1 MDDFLYGGT
10 QLFLDTVIKKIFEVF
25 SVGSQEHMCFK
36 YIGMQVSQTTE
47 NIKLSM
53 SEYAASLIPFDLS
66 CFHNV
71 RSTKLTADEKKLL
84 KRFSGQINWLVTQCR
99 PDIAYDNCIVGN
111 SLQSP
116 TVKDIVYANKIIG
129 KLNSA
134 DASLLF
140 YAGLDLSKCSIVSFC
155 DASFGN
161 LPNGGSQGAFITFLV
176 DSNGTYCPISWQS
189 RRIKRVV
196 KSTVAAECLAA
207 IESAESSVL
216 LCTIFREMCSRRD
229 NSSVN
234 VVIFCDN
241 RNLVDSVHSTTS
253 IEDRRLMIDVCVLR
267 DMVSHG
273 EINNFS
279 WIPSDLQI
287 ANCLTKQGAP
297 TNNLLRVLNNKL
309 TLDIETGEFHSE

>member
-1 MDDFLYGGT
+1 
-10 QLFLDTVIKKIFEVF
+10 
-25 SVGSQEHMCFK
+25 
-36 YIGMQVSQTTE
+36 
-47 NIKLSM
+47 
-53 SEYAASLIPFDLS
+53 
-66 CFHNV
+66 
-71 RSTKLTADEKKLL
+71 
-84 KRFSGQINWLVTQCR
+84 
-99 PDIAYDNCIVGN
+99 
-111 SLQSP
+111 
-116 TVKDIVYANKIIG
+116 
-129 KLNSA
+129 
-134 DASLLF
+134 
-140 YAGLDLSKCSIVSFC
+140 
-155 DASFGN
+155 
-161 LPNGGSQGAFITFLV
+161 
-176 DSNGTYCPISWQS
+176 
-189 RRIKRVV
+189 
-196 KSTVAAECLAA
+196 
-207 IESAESSVL
+207 
-216 LCTIFREMCSRRD
+216 MCSRRD